1 MRPDGLKRPVLLVAH
16 GSRDP
21 RAAATTRA
29 LARTVAAVRPG
40 LDVRVAFLE
49 LAEPRPAD
57 VLRGMPAGTVVVPLL
72 LTRAYHG
79 AVDLPAQVAGFDC
92 TITETLGSVS
102 EPLLDALTRRLSP
115 GRFDSG
121 RFDSGR
127 FDSGR
132 FDSGRFDSG
141 RFDSGRFDFDAL
153 VLAAAGTRVE
163 AARATVREVAVALGG
178 RLGLPC
184 RVAYAAGATPSGAEA
199 VAALQNQGA
208 RRVGVAS
215 YFLAPGRLYD
225 AVTSSALEAGAVAAA
240 PPLGAS
246 WQIAELILS
255 QVDSATTHR
264 HIAGS
269 LSGNATT
276 PEVAQNNRSPLGL
289 RG

>member
-1 MRPDGLKRPVLLVAH
+1 MSKSVLLVAH

-57 VLRGMPAGTVVVPLL
+57 VLAAMPSGTIVVPLL

-92 TITETLGSVS
+92 VIAPTLGSVS
-102 EPLLDALTRRLSP
+102 EPLLEALIQRLP
-115 GRFDSG
+115 RLA
-121 RFDSGR
+121 
-127 FDSGR
+127 
-132 FDSGRFDSG
+132 
-141 RFDSGRFDFDAL
+141 FDAL

-163 AARATVREVAVALGG
+163 SARETVREVAEALGE

-184 RVAYAAGATPSGAEA
+184 RVAYAAGATPNGAEA
-199 VAALQNQGA
+199 VAALRSQGA
-208 RRVGVAS
+208 HRVGVAS

-225 AVTSSALEAGAVAAA
+225 TVTRSALEAGAVAAA
-240 PPLGAS
+240 APLGAS
-246 WQIAELILS
+246 WRLAQLLLS
-255 QVDSATTHR
+255 RVDGQLA
-264 HIAGS
+264 A
-269 LSGNATT
+269 A
-276 PEVAQNNRSPLGL
+276 AC
-289 RG
+289 

>member
-1 MRPDGLKRPVLLVAH
+1 VVRRSVLLVAH

-49 LAEPRPAD
+49 LAHPQPAE
-57 VLRGMPAGTVVVPLL
+57 VLAAMPAGTVVVPLL

-92 TITETLGSVS
+92 VITDTVGSVS
-102 EPLLDALTRRLSP
+102 EPLLSALVRRLPP
-115 GRFDSG
+115 GDY
-121 RFDSGR
+121 
-127 FDSGR
+127 
-132 FDSGRFDSG
+132 
-141 RFDSGRFDFDAL
+141 DAL

-163 AARATVREVAVALGG
+163 AARETIRSVAFALSE

-184 RVAYAAGATPSGAEA
+184 RVAYAAGADGAAPSGSEA
-199 VAALQNQGA
+199 VAALRNEGA
-208 RRVGVAS
+208 RRVAVAS

-225 AVTSSALEAGAVAAA
+225 TVTRAALDAGAVAVA

-246 WQIAELILS
+246 WGIAELIMS
-255 QVDSATTHR
+255 QVDSNTGALLRTR
-264 HIAGS
+264 PYNS
-269 LSGNATT
+269 
-276 PEVAQNNRSPLGL
+276 QSPLAFG
-289 RG
+289 G

>member
-1 MRPDGLKRPVLLVAH
+1 MLRKSVLLVAH

-49 LAEPRPAD
+49 LSQPRPAD
-57 VLRGMPAGTVVVPLL
+57 VLAAMPAGTVVVPLL

-79 AVDLPAQVAGFDC
+79 TIDLPAQVAGFDC
-92 TITETLGSVS
+92 VITSTLGSVS
-102 EPLLDALTRRLSP
+102 EPLLSALVRRLPP
-115 GRFDSG
+115 GG
-121 RFDSGR
+121 Y
-127 FDSGR
+127 
-132 FDSGRFDSG
+132 
-141 RFDSGRFDFDAL
+141 DAL

-163 AARATVREVAVALGG
+163 PAREAIGSVAYALGE

-184 RVAYAAGATPSGAEA
+184 RVAYAAGATPNGFEA
-199 VAALQNQGA
+199 VAALRNAGA

-225 AVTSSALEAGAVAAA
+225 TVTRSAVEAGAVAVA

-246 WQIAELILS
+246 WRIAELIMS
-255 QVDSATTHR
+255 QVD
-264 HIAGS
+264 G
-269 LSGNATT
+269 
-276 PEVAQNNRSPLGL
+276 AQQQSPLAVG
-289 RG
+289 G